1 MACEMRNAKCEMQ
14 NANHMPCDFCTLH
27 NKAQQGVTTHSTSR
41 SESVYQFPLLRA
53 LLLRLLLLLAIP
65 SVAMLIYRSA
75 SLSLFLSLCLYLHRF
90 LWFLHGAHSNI
101 DSTRITWTRND
112 THNNNYNNNRKPY
125 FEVSGLVPGMGYNV
139 FLIAHNSK
147 GRSNATILQ
156 VYTLKDP
163 EKQTGEF
170 RKTQKTREKEGT
182 SNRKT

>member
-1 MACEMRNAKCEMQ
+1 
-14 NANHMPCDFCTLH
+14 MP
-27 NKAQQGVTTHSTSR
+27 
-41 SESVYQFPLLRA
+41 
-53 LLLRLLLLLAIP
+53 
-65 SVAMLIYRSA
+65 
-75 SLSLFLSLCLYLHRF
+75 RF

-112 THNNNYNNNRKPY
+112 THNNNLNNCNNNRKPY

-163 EKQTGEF
+163 EKQTGESRKKTKSQTESRRKRRHKHS
-170 RKTQKTREKEGT
+170 RKT
-182 SNRKT
+182 

>member
-1 MACEMRNAKCEMQ
+1 M
-14 NANHMPCDFCTLH
+14 
-27 NKAQQGVTTHSTSR
+27 TTHSTSR
-41 SESVYQFPLLRA
+41 SESVYQPRRLLLLLLR

-65 SVAMLIYRSA
+65 SVAMLIYRS
-75 SLSLFLSLCLYLHRF
+75 SFLSLSFSLSVSVPRF

-112 THNNNYNNNRKPY
+112 THNNNCNNRKPY

-163 EKQTGEF
+163 EKQTGES
-170 RKTQKTREKEGT
+170 RKKKHKQKAGEKDGT
-182 SNRKT
+182 STAGKRSPKRTAGCV